1 MLTADDLV
9 PDQTLKRR
17 IERRLAT
24 QARNEEGMDED
35 DDDKDGDGSAAKRAQ
50 TVDSQF
56 EPNLDHLSHIKP
68 EARSGVERRS
78 EEPATQH
85 TENEEEVGGGGG
97 GGGRRRRRRG
107 TAPSAPTSAP
117 EVIDLNMDDSDEGG

>member
-24 QARNEEGMDED
+24 QARNEDGMDED
-35 DDDKDGDGSAAKRAQ
+35 DDDDDDGDGSAIRRAQ

-56 EPNLDHLSHIKP
+56 EPNLEHLTHIKP

-78 EEPATQH
+78 VVPATQNR
-85 TENEEEVGGGGG
+85 ESAEEV
-97 GGGRRRRRRG
+97 R
-107 TAPSAPTSAP
+107 PSLTPTSAT
-117 EVIDLNMDDSDEGG
+117 EVVDLDMDDSDGSDEEE